1 MVEVYSSRELRE
13 GEGKEIGM
21 VLPFEV
27 AAEDSQSLLSLTREM
42 EHLLDP
48 LVPWLQIHWHWE
60 ALGLSIFTSHAT
72 VCICLSLVVWLRK
85 LYP

>member
-48 LVPWLQIHWHWE
+48 LVPWLQIHWHWR
-60 ALGLSIFTSHAT
+60 LC
-72 VCICLSLVVWLRK
+72 VSLYLPHTLQYTCACPW
-85 LYP
+85 